1 MIKKTLLAVAI
12 GATLSTG
19 QAQNLETTQRKTIL
33 SQTGVTSAWSRGI
46 TGKGALVAVIDDG
59 FDFNHT
65 DIKAAVLSAGVL
77 SSLKTTTYWGSHGTQ
92 MASIIAGQ
100 ADGRGTVGVAP
111 DAKLILLQ
119 VGNGGTTGAGIT
131 IKGIT
136 DALKLADARGAHIV
150 NMSLSSAY
158 STDFRNRAVSMG
170 GGVYKPYSSGI
181 SMNGF
186 SNNELTN
193 YAAANK
199 NSVLVTAAGNQ
210 GLAYSAYPAA
220 FATQTDSNGNLLLG
234 GRALIVGSVNS
245 KNQISSFSNRAGHIC
260 TKVVGNQCNDTYQV
274 KDYYVVAP
282 GENSAVAIANQ
293 LSAGNRAGY
302 ASGTS
307 VSSAYVSG
315 GMALIKQAWPQLKA
329 NQMVNLVI
337 NTATDLGAKG
347 VDEVY
352 GNGLV
357 NFDKATRPQGALVYT
372 TAPLGSGRTAG
383 KVLTT
388 STALTKSTSTSL
400 KRSSVLQNVQ
410 VADEY
415 DRNFTIDLT
424 KSFNS
429 SSPTSSLYG
438 NPYLALTPTNYQEVV
453 TNLDRN
459 TTMVAT
465 KTDNGMGFEVKSVK
479 ADYTTSLQFGTM
491 SEQSGFLNNY
501 ATGLTGFGDTRTTWV
516 GGGVVKPLTEKVS
529 FNANY
534 VLGVTNTSKYD
545 GSIINLSPTIYSDT
559 WKVGLS
565 RSNVFLSDKSSDTV
579 SLSLQGPVAIKKGSA
594 TVTAVT
600 GYDYVDDGNGDF
612 IANPISQSDNVNLK
626 ATSRQI
632 DLVLGYTASIKT
644 DTQVAVNLT
653 HQMNVGGQAGVTDN
667 VVAIKYVKT
676 F

>member
-1 MIKKTLLAVAI
+1 MIKKTLLAVAVS
-12 GATLSTG
+12 ASLTSV
-19 QAQNLETTQRKTIL
+19 QAQNLETTQRNTVL

-59 FDFNHT
+59 FDYNHT
-65 DIKAAVLSAGVL
+65 DIKGAVSSVGVL
-77 SSLKTTTYWGSHGTQ
+77 SSISTTTHWGSHGTQ

-100 ADGRGTVGVAP
+100 ADGKGTVGVAP
-111 DAKLILLQ
+111 GAKLMLLQ
-119 VGNGGTTGAGIT
+119 ISNGGTRGTGIT
-131 IKGIT
+131 FRGIT
-136 DALKLADARGAHIV
+136 DALKIADSKGAHIV
-150 NMSLSSAY
+150 NLSLASPFTS
-158 STDFRNRAVSMG
+158 DLRNKTTHIG
-170 GGVYKPYSSGI
+170 GGVYRTTSNYG
-181 SMNGF
+181 SMNGYSLSELNLYAT
-186 SNNELTN
+186 SNR
-193 YAAANK
+193 
-199 NSVLVTAAGNQ
+199 NSVLVAASGNE
-210 GLAYSAYPAA
+210 GLAYSAFPAA
-220 FATQTDSNGNLLLG
+220 FATKTDNNGNLLLG

-260 TKVVGNQCNDTYQV
+260 TSLSGTKCNDIYQV
-274 KDYYVVAP
+274 KDFFVVAP
-282 GENSAVAIANQ
+282 GEGVAVAIANQ
-293 LSAGNRAGY
+293 QVTGNRVGY
-302 ASGTS
+302 VAGTS
-307 VSSAYVSG
+307 VSTAYVSG

-372 TAPLGSGRTAG
+372 TAPLGSGRTTG

-453 TNLDRN
+453 TSLDRN

-465 KTDNGMGFEVKSVK
+465 KTDNGMGFEVKSLK

-534 VLGVTNTSKYD
+534 VLGVTSTSKYD

-559 WKVGLS
+559 WKVGFS
-565 RSNVFLSDKSSDTV
+565 RSNVFLSDKSSDAV
-579 SLSLQGPVAIKKGSA
+579 SLSLQGPVAIKRGSA